1 MYLPMVFIRE
11 AEQSA
16 WYTSLLQDVEKRQ
29 TLRDGKPIIQITMD
43 NELWGSELFNVLW
56 SGWIPATIVVSVVPE
71 RAIELRKS

>member
-1 MYLPMVFIRE
+1 MVLIRE
-11 AEQSA
+11 AKQPA
-16 WYTSLLQDVEKRQ
+16 WYTSLLQDIEKRQ

-56 SGWIPATIVVSVVPE
+56 SRWIPPTVVVSVVPE

>member
-1 MYLPMVFIRE
+1 MVFIRE

-56 SGWIPATIVVSVVPE
+56 SRWIPATIVVSVVPE